1 MEILVKNLVFF
12 VSLLAFLFFS
22 ICLILFFILCIK
34 DFISELR
41 GGK

>member
-12 VSLLAFLFFS
+12 MLLLAFLFFS

-34 DFISELR
+34 NLISELR